1 MMKTTELLRQLQ
13 SAFYDV
19 VDVAETNLPEP
30 TGDEDTD
37 ELIQDQLNQYDNAL
51 ETFKKAYKELAA
63 KLEEKD

>member
-1 MMKTTELLRQLQ
+1 MKTTELLRQLQ

-19 VDVAETNLPEP
+19 VDVTETNLPEP

>member
-1 MMKTTELLRQLQ
+1 MKTTELLRQLQ

>member
-1 MMKTTELLRQLQ
+1 MKTTELLEQLQ

>member
-1 MMKTTELLRQLQ
+1 MKTTELLRRLQ

>member
-1 MMKTTELLRQLQ
+1 MKTTEFLEQLQ

-51 ETFKKAYKELAA
+51 ETFKKAYKELMA
-63 KLEEKD
+63 KLKEED